1 MKGRPKDTKKQI
13 TKVNID
19 IEKFKKRVS
28 NGQSIN
34 MLSWEFKIP
43 KPVVVRLCKEHNI
56 PYNDWDML
64 RYVNK
69 L

>member
-43 KPVVVRLCKEHNI
+43 KPVVVRLCKEYNI